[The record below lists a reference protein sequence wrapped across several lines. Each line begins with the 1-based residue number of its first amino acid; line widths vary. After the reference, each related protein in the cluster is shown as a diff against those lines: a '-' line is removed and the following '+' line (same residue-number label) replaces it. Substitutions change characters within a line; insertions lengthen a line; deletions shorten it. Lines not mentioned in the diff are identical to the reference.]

1 MQSKPSLKQLFVD
14 LERERQQILVKE
26 KKPRLIGT
34 IICICS
40 IPVFIFTETFIGF
53 IVLSVGGFFLIIAQ
67 ILQKPFLKKFKST
80 VIGKLVK
87 LINPDLEYDPHG
99 GFGMFYLYEAG
110 LIQNRPTMYES
121 EDRIYGKIGL
131 TEVDIC
137 EHKLRRKEV
146 TRDSKGKQKTKIV
159 TLFSGLVVSADFHK
173 NFNGTMLIVPDTADS
188 ASWKW
193 MAKQFE
199 SKSKGDQKIV
209 KLEDPEFEKV
219 YTVYATDQIEARYI
233 LSPSFMQRMVKMYQ
247 KLNEQAKASISLSF
261 KNERMIMAVDWQN
274 NFFEYTFHKSVEEEV
289 RETISEL
296 KLCTDIV
303 DELNLNTRIWSKQ

>member
-1 MQSKPSLKQLFVD
+1 MESTSSLKQLFIE
-14 LERERQQILVKE
+14 LETERQEILVKE

-40 IPVFIFTETFIGF
+40 IPIFIFTETFIGF
-53 IVLSVGGFFLIIAQ
+53 IVLSVGGFFLIIAHT
-67 ILQKPFLKKFKST
+67 LQQPFVKKFKST
-80 VIGKLVK
+80 VIGQLVK
-87 LINPDLEYDPHG
+87 LISPDLEYDPKG
-99 GFGMFYLYEAG
+99 GFDISYLHDAG
-110 LIQNRPTMYES
+110 LVRERPTICKS
-121 EDRIYGKIGL
+121 EDRIYGKVGA
-131 TEVDIC
+131 TDIDLC
-137 EHKLRRKEV
+137 EHRLQKKV
-146 TRDSKGKQKTKIV
+146 TTTDSKGNRKTKIV

-193 MAKQFE
+193 AAKQLE
-199 SKSKGDQKIV
+199 IKSKGDQKIV
-209 KLEDPEFEKV
+209 RLEDPEFEKT

-233 LSPSFMQRMVKMYQ
+233 LSPSFMQRMVKMHQ
-247 KLNEQAKASISLSF
+247 KLNNKAKASISISF
-261 KNERMIMAVDWQN
+261 RNDRMIMAIHWQN

-289 RETISEL
+289 KETLEEL